1 MKVIVSH
8 DIDHITASE
17 HYFKDLIVPKHL
29 VRSKLE
35 FLSGKI
41 GFSEL
46 TNRYVELFSNKFNNS
61 IELASFNKEHGLSS
75 SFFIGVKNGLGLSY
89 SLERAVALVA
99 ELLKLECKLFVH
111 GIDFETTDKIVCE
124 KNIFESAFN
133 INAIGIRMHYVRKN
147 ENTLEK
153 FEQAGHLFDS
163 TMHEYKNPYKVGK
176 MWEFPFQIM
185 DGWIIENGQRR
196 QSRNLDE
203 SKEATKL
210 IIEKAHDFNL
220 TYLGIDFHDR
230 YFSNSFNTWMNWYMW
245 LIEYLKQNNMEFVS
259 FEEAMVAE
267 EQLLETQTPKST
279 LT

>member
-29 VRSKLE
+29 VRSKIE

-41 GFSEL
+41 GISEL
-46 TNRYVELFSNKFNNS
+46 ANRYLELFSNKFNNS
-61 IELASFNKEHGLSS
+61 LELVRFNREQELNN

-89 SLERAVALVA
+89 SLARAKALVA
-99 ELLKLECKLFVH
+99 ELLKLDCKLYVH
-111 GIDFETTDKIVCE
+111 GIDFETTDAISCE
-124 KNIFESAFN
+124 KKIFESAFN
-133 INAIGIRMHYVRKN
+133 ISATGIRMHYVRKN
-147 ENTLEK
+147 ENTLKK
-153 FEQAGHLFDS
+153 FEQAGYLFDS
-163 TMHEYKNPYKVGK
+163 TMHEFKNPYKVGN

-196 QSRNLDE
+196 QSRNLAE

-210 IIEKAHDFNL
+210 IIEKAYDLNL
-220 TYLGIDFHDR
+220 SYLGIDFHDR
-230 YFSNSFNTWMNWYMW
+230 YFSKSFTTWMNWYMW

-259 FEEAMVAE
+259 FETAIKHED
-267 EQLLETQTPKST
+267 QLLSTQTAQIDYT
-279 LT
+279 